1 MGKTKVLVA
10 IFIDKIG
17 PKGDNLYD
25 GRYWFKELCLNKSDK
40 DFSALGNL
48 PYKHKLKITYK
59 GKSAIALKCGA
70 GPCDPNNAKIAL
82 HIVLTQYLGITKPG
96 ITYIDIERA

>member
-1 MGKTKVLVA
+1 MTINVLCA
-10 IFIDKIG
+10 ITQFND
-17 PKGDNLYD
+17 
-25 GRYWFKELCLNKSDK
+25 E
-40 DFSALGNL
+40 
-48 PYKHKLKITYK
+48 ITYK

-70 GPCDPNNAKIAL
+70 GPCNPNNAKIAL